1 MKGASQIAPLGVR
14 LPDELKEKVQERAK
28 EHGRSMNAEIVGVI
42 EKSFSEQPNQ
52 EALAMKSALEHLQAI
67 NELKDQIIASQES
80 SIKSQ
85 KETISSLHQTI
96 SSLHQT
102 IDAMERSIDA
112 MDRTIKSLEDH
123 VRILQSHVKTLG
135 GNP

>member
-96 SSLHQT
+96 
-102 IDAMERSIDA
+102 DA

>member
-52 EALAMKSALEHLQAI
+52 EALAMTSALEHLQAI

-96 SSLHQT
+96 
-102 IDAMERSIDA
+102 DAMDRSIDA

>member
-96 SSLHQT
+96 
-102 IDAMERSIDA
+102 DAMDRSIDA

>member
-52 EALAMKSALEHLQAI
+52 EALATKSALEHLQAI

-85 KETISSLHQTI
+85 KETISSLN
-96 SSLHQT
+96 QT
-102 IDAMERSIDA
+102 IDAMERN
-112 MDRTIKSLEDH
+112 IKSLEEH
-123 VRILQSHVKTLG
+123 VRILQSHVKILG

>member
-1 MKGASQIAPLGVR
+1 MKEAKNIPPTGIR
-14 LPDELKEKVQERAK
+14 FPDWLKEKVQERAK
-28 EHGRSMNAEIVGVI
+28 DHGRSMNAEIVGVI

-52 EALAMKSALEHLQAI
+52 EVLAMKSALEHLQAI

-96 SSLHQT
+96 
-102 IDAMERSIDA
+102 DAMERSIDA
-112 MDRTIKSLEDH
+112 MERSIKSLEDH

>member
-96 SSLHQT
+96 
-102 IDAMERSIDA
+102 DAMDRSIDA
-112 MDRTIKSLEDH
+112 MERTIKSLEDH

>member
-96 SSLHQT
+96 
-102 IDAMERSIDA
+102 DAME
-112 MDRTIKSLEDH
+112 RTIKSLEDH

>member
-96 SSLHQT
+96 
-102 IDAMERSIDA
+102 DA
-112 MDRTIKSLEDH
+112 MDRSIKSLEDH

>member
-52 EALAMKSALEHLQAI
+52 EVLAMKSALEHLQAI

-85 KETISSLHQTI
+85 KETISSLN
-96 SSLHQT
+96 QT
-102 IDAMERSIDA
+102 IDAMERSI
-112 MDRTIKSLEDH
+112 KSLEEH
-123 VRILQSHVKTLG
+123 VRILQSHVKILG